1 MNSSNN
7 HSYNTIELI
16 LYFICIKTYKLLGTR
31 ILEIPFT
38 SSIIKC
44 KKSLLERI
52 IGHVPSCIIR
62 TTCDSLCRFYFLNYP
77 FTSYETFSYI
87 FLHKQGNNTIIK
99 NRKSPWI
106 NFQVNDWPHQN
117 NMLPLYFLLP
127 LIYILLYSLL
137 SQIEVVWYSYFIS
150 LIIFASY
157 FICILFESFSWTH

>member
-31 ILEIPFT
+31 ILEIQFT

-62 TTCDSLCRFYFLNYP
+62 TTCDSLCRFYFLKL
-77 FTSYETFSYI
+77 SI
-87 FLHKQGNNTIIK
+87 HFLWN
-99 NRKSPWI
+99 
-106 NFQVNDWPHQN
+106 V
-117 NMLPLYFLLP
+117 
-127 LIYILLYSLL
+127 LIYILAQTGKQYDHKKQEVSMNKLSSKSKQYATSL
-137 SQIEVVWYSYFIS
+137 F
-150 LIIFASY
+150 FT
-157 FICILFESFSWTH
+157 SFRLPHK